1 MRGGDVQG
9 PRYSPNIL
17 FSCYEERCRAT
28 ADIFWL
34 EPEHYFWWSSSSY
47 FERVIDV
54 EVNVKQ
60 KNRLQKNT
68 SFVAAAE
75 NPRID
80 CEYSKSAS

>member
-1 MRGGDVQG
+1 MQSHSRHFLVGAGAVTG
-9 PRYSPNIL
+9 ALLLMELY
-17 FSCYEERCRAT
+17 
-28 ADIFWL
+28 
-34 EPEHYFWWSSSSY
+34 SSSY